1 MRMPVVA
8 SPDPSAVFF
17 AESQLDDDVEQQPSI
32 DGENPTPQSDVRA
45 LSDSGAPQASDAESA
60 APAILPEHLA
70 RIEQLERARRQE
82 QSRADVA
89 ANEATA
95 IRSFATQAERDVARL
110 TAERDAYLRLI
121 EQEQVTLSPEQ
132 RRLIELEAK
141 DAAGALQSKVP
152 VGRAPAP
159 PLTKEQIE
167 TGREADRQ
175 VLLGIGRELGV
186 DLSKVTNLGLEM
198 VEGGDSAG
206 FLRHFAS
213 LVVSP
218 YKAAMA
224 NNPALTPAQRRIAEN
239 RVPRQNGN
247 AGAQDWRT
255 KPIEEQDPYELIKA
269 GLDEADRRR

>member
-1 MRMPVVA
+1 VMMTEVA
-8 SPDPSAVFF
+8 SPELAAVLI
-17 AESQLDDDVEQQPSI
+17 AEGLQAEDAEQQPRI
-32 DGENPTPQSDVRA
+32 TGENPTPQSDVQA
-45 LSDSGAPQASDAESA
+45 PPQAGSPQESAEESA
-60 APAILPEHLA
+60 APGLLPEQIA

-89 ANEATA
+89 VNEATA
-95 IRSFATQAERDVARL
+95 VRSFATQAERDVARL

-121 EQEQVTLSPEQ
+121 EQEQVTLTPEQ

-141 DAAGALQSKVP
+141 DAAAALQSKVP
-152 VGRAPAP
+152 AGRAPAP

-167 TGREADRQ
+167 AGREADRQ

-186 DLSKVTNLGLEM
+186 DLSKIPNLGLDL
-198 VEGGDSAG
+198 VVGGDTAG

-213 LVVSP
+213 LVVAP
-218 YKAAMA
+218 YKAAMTA
-224 NNPALTPAQRRIAEN
+224 QQTPAQRRIAEN

-247 AGAQDWRT
+247 AGSQDWRNA
-255 KPIEEQDPYELIKA
+255 PIETQDPYELIKA